1 MVILGID
8 PGKDGGFAI
17 LEDGIVIK
25 TMATPNIKD
34 KNNNGIVDCLKVSEF
49 LSENTIDEII
59 IEDVHAI
66 FGSSAKTTF
75 NFGRNVGMVESLIL
89 AYGYGLV
96 KIKPKDWQLRPW
108 RKVPIIKD
116 SKGKKDN
123 KARSLKA
130 LQIIYPNLDYK
141 MLLRTPRC
149 KVAHDGIVDAILIA
163 YSKCS

>member
-1 MVILGID
+1 MRILGID

-25 TMATPNIKD
+25 TLATPNIKD
-34 KNNNGIVDCLKVSEF
+34 VNNNGVVDCVKVSEF
-49 LSENTIDEII
+49 IRENAVDKVV

-66 FGSSAKTTF
+66 FGTGAKTTF
-75 NFGRNVGMVESLIL
+75 NFGRNVGMVEALIL
-89 AYGYGLV
+89 AYGYELI
-96 KIKPKDWQLRPW
+96 KIKPKEWQLKPW
-108 RKVPIIKD
+108 RSVPIIKD

-130 LQIIYPNLDYK
+130 LQIIFPNLDYK
-141 MLLRTPRC
+141 VLLRTPRC

-163 YSKCS
+163 YHYS